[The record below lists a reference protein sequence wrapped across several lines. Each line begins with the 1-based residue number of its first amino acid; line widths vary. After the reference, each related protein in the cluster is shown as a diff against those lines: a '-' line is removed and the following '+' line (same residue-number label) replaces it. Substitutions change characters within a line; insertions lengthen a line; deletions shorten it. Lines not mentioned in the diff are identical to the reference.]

1 MTLRAW
7 LVLLA
12 ALAFAAG
19 PVLVPGFG
27 GFDPGA
33 FPVPQDDP
41 PIQPA
46 GWAFAIWGPIYLW
59 LVVSAGY
66 GVWRR
71 AEDPGWDRTRVPL
84 ILSLAVG
91 AVWLAVALRS
101 PVWAMV
107 LIWAMWAGATV
118 ALWRAPARDRAG
130 LAWPLGL
137 YAGWLTAAS
146 VVATGLCLAGY
157 GWLDERTAAAG
168 GLLVATVLA
177 AGVAWRTGNPA
188 YAAAVIWAFAGI
200 AAANQG
206 TAGMATPGAV
216 RGAVAA
222 AALVAIACAFGR
234 ARARRKGPPSP
245 EAP

>member
-71 AEDPGWDRTRVPL
+71 ADDAGWDRTRVPL
-84 ILSLAVG
+84 IASLAVG
-91 AVWLAVALRS
+91 AVWLAVALQS

-107 LIWAMWAGATV
+107 LIWAMWAGAV
-118 ALWRAPARDRAG
+118 LALFRAPGRDRPW

-137 YAGWLTAAS
+137 YAGWLTAAA
-146 VVATGLCLAGY
+146 VVATGLVAAGY
-157 GWLDERTAAAG
+157 GWTGERAAAVA
-168 GLLVATVLA
+168 GLIAATALA
-177 AGVAWRTGNPA
+177 AGIAWRTANPA
-188 YAAAVIWAFAGI
+188 YAAAAVWAFAGI
-200 AAANQG
+200 AAAN
-206 TAGMATPGAV
+206 APSAPGVALA
-216 RGAVAA
+216 AVAA
-222 AALVAIACAFGR
+222 AAVVALGWAA
-234 ARARRKGPPSP
+234 ARRRKKGPPSP
-245 EAP
+245 ETP